1 RGDPRLIRGA
11 LARRRDHP
19 RLLTPG
25 EGDPIPRLTQPPPR
39 EAGLTS
45 PARKASPPPREA
57 GLTPTPFTPRA
68 GFLPGRNPALGGC
81 GSGPPA
87 VVGLAAPCG
96 CGGGGPG
103 GCGVGGPLRLWGWGV
118 PPAWGTPLGLPGAA
132 EAEGVGD
139 DGDRARGHRGARDP
153 AVEPAERGD

>member
-1 RGDPRLIRGA
+1 LRGA

-68 GFLPGRNPALGGC
+68 GFLPGRDPALGGC

-96 CGGGGPG
+96 CGGGGPR
-103 GCGVGGPLRLWGWGV
+103 RLWGWR
-118 PPAWGTPLGLPGAA
+118 PPAVVGLGVTPC
-132 EAEGVGD
+132 VGD
-139 DGDRARGHRGARDP
+139 SARATGRGG
-153 AVEPAERGD
+153 GG